1 MIATDL
7 DPEFVEPLPAEEGFV
22 PVAPLPLVALIGR
35 PNVGKS
41 TIFNRMTR
49 SRQAIV
55 DPTPGVTRDRHYA
68 EITWEGRSGM
78 LVDTGGLED
87 AAGDP
92 MGDHI
97 RHQALAALEE
107 ADVALFVL
115 DAREGVLPGDDDIA
129 DLLRRAG
136 KPTFLLVNKIDS
148 AVQENDLLAPFY
160 ALGFEQLWPLSAE
173 HGHGFNDLM
182 QALGPHLL
190 PVEETEARPGE
201 VRLAVLGRPNAGKSS
216 LINQVLGEERM
227 VVSEQAGTTRD
238 AVNTLV
244 ERGSHRYFFIDTA
257 GIRRKGKVRDRIE
270 KFSIIKALAA
280 LARCD
285 IALVLVDAEAGIT
298 EQDTTILGY
307 VQDHGRACIV
317 LLNKWDLVASNR
329 ELSRRRLE
337 EVEQA
342 VTFMAYAPIL
352 KVSALTG
359 QGIKRLFPLIG
370 TISRQ
375 YHARFGAGVLNRIL
389 HEAVEQ
395 HPPGLYHGRHL
406 KFYFVSQL
414 SSSPPSF
421 ALVTN
426 APDGV
431 HFSYQRYLVNRF
443 REGLGLG
450 QVPLRLA
457 FRPRSGRKNEGGSV
471 KCEG

>member
-1 MIATDL
+1 M
-7 DPEFVEPLPAEEGFV
+7 VPA
-22 PVAPLPLVALIGR
+22 APLPLVALIGR

-68 EITWEGRSGM
+68 DIIWEGRRGM

-87 AAGDP
+87 TAGDS

-115 DAREGVLPGDDDIA
+115 DGREGVLPGDGDIA

-136 KPTFLLVNKIDS
+136 KPTFVLVNKIDS
-148 AVQENDLLAPFY
+148 AAQENELLSQFY
-160 ALGFEQLWPLSAE
+160 ALGFERLWPLSAE

-182 QALGPHLL
+182 QSLGHHLL
-190 PVEETEARPGE
+190 PVEEAEAKPGE

-216 LINQVLGEERM
+216 LINQILGEERM

-244 ERGSHRYFFIDTA
+244 ERGDHRYVFIDTA
-257 GIRRKGKVRDRIE
+257 GIRRKGKTRDKLE

-280 LARCD
+280 LSRCD
-285 IALVLVDAEAGIT
+285 IALVLVDAAAGIT

-307 VQDHGRACIV
+307 VQDHGRACII
-317 LLNKWDLVASNR
+317 LLNKWDLVAR
-329 ELSRRRLE
+329 DRDLSRRRLE
-337 EVEQA
+337 EIERA
-342 VTFMAYAPIL
+342 VPFMAFAPVL

-370 TISRQ
+370 TLTRQ
-375 YHARFGAGVLNRIL
+375 YHARVGAGVLNRVL
-389 HEAVEQ
+389 REAVEQ
-395 HPPGLYHGRHL
+395 HPPGLFHGRHL
-406 KFYFVSQL
+406 KFYFASQL
-414 SSSPPSF
+414 SSSPPTF

-431 HFSYQRYLVNRF
+431 HFSYQRYLINRF
-443 REGLGLG
+443 REALGLA
-450 QVPLRLA
+450 QVPLRLV
-457 FRPRSGRKNEGGSV
+457 FRPRSGRKSEG
-471 KCEG
+471 